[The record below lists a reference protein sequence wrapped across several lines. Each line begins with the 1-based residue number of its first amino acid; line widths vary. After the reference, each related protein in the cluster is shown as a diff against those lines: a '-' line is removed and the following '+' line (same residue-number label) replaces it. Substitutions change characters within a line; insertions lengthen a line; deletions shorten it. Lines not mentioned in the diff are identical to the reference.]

1 MKKVIGIDI
10 GGTKCAVIL
19 ACVENNNIDILEK
32 EKFDTD
38 TNQPAIN
45 YAKTLQ

>member
-19 ACVENNNIDILEK
+19 ADVQNDEINIIK
-32 EKFDTD
+32 KVR
-38 TNQPAIN
+38 
-45 YAKTLQ
+45 YR